1 LETITGIIPHVLSF
15 IINDLMK
22 YGYRVAF
29 EKDMSDLKG
38 LVPADSLAPEDFE
51 LLELVDDEVVR
62 VLLKSIDKVADC
74 YRHFFIINNMDEFDV
89 MEDTFYNEQATDN
102 YNWYMIDWQ
111 NQDYKEVVQNLTMVY
126 MNIYQ
131 LLFLTGY
138 QISSDTVEIPE
149 NFHMEIHSF
158 AHSSIA
164 DEVNFKDKNV
174 SLLSDLELGLMKDLE
189 EIERISEQ
197 AN

>member
-1 LETITGIIPHVLSF
+1 
-15 IINDLMK
+15 MK

-38 LVPADSLAPEDFE
+38 LVPEDSFAPEDFE
-51 LLELVDDEVVR
+51 LLELVDDEVVC
-62 VLLKSIDKVADC
+62 VLLNSIDKVANC

-89 MEDTFYNEQATDN
+89 MEDASYDEQATDN

-111 NQDYKEVVQNLTMVY
+111 NQDYKEVVQNLITVY

-138 QISSDTVEIPE
+138 QVSTDNLEISDD
-149 NFHMEIHSF
+149 FHMEIHSF
-158 AHSSIA
+158 GYSSNMNKI
-164 DEVNFKDKNV
+164 NFLDKNV
-174 SLLSDLELGLMKDLE
+174 SLLSDLELELMKDLE